1 MMLDVSKWNL
11 TLWSNKIY
19 CRVGNLLKFNFDCKI
34 KLKSKI
40 AALWKIVHWPTV
52 SFKGKCQKGWK
63 KKDLRTLRLKRS
75 VRTFLFLVL
84 LIESCLV
91 YFVGL
96 RQGSLQSANMHE
108 KLLPKKQ
115 KSRKRSG
122 TTSNNCRISSFWSKV
137 TWKNAGNF
145 V

>member
-1 MMLDVSKWNL
+1 MSKRL
-11 TLWSNKIY
+11 E
-19 CRVGNLLKFNFDCKI
+19 
-34 KLKSKI
+34 
-40 AALWKIVHWPTV
+40 
-52 SFKGKCQKGWK
+52 K
-63 KKDLRTLRLKRS
+63 KKDLQTLRLKRS

-115 KSRKRSG
+115 SLEKEAELLPIIAEFLAFDPK
-122 TTSNNCRISSFWSKV
+122 
-137 TWKNAGNF
+137 
-145 V
+145 